1 MDEEKAI
8 RNLPPEEKAKLS
20 LQPPSGTQT
29 PTKHEAFTGRKFR
42 DARIQRIAIMEA
54 LGISPKDQN
63 KATGGMHKYTTYQD
77 RRIAYKK
84 GYVEKVQEGMRK
96 TAISLVEER
105 RILAERCFD
114 IVNKKAKS
122 IIDGAEEIDE
132 NGTQKGIKLKE
143 AEFALKAIGETEH
156 SGRKTDAPRVTVN
169 VRKNASLNIQQ
180 NFQDI
185 GSILDRVGMGFGEIV
200 GQEG

>member
-1 MDEEKAI
+1 MDEQRTI
-8 RNLPPEEKAKLS
+8 RNLSPEKRAKFS
-20 LQPPSGTQT
+20 LQPPSGS
-29 PTKHEAFTGRKFR
+29 KYV
-42 DARIQRIAIMEA
+42 DARIQRVAIMEA
-54 LGISPKDQN
+54 LGISPKEIG
-63 KATGGMHKYTTYQD
+63 KSVGGVSKCTTYQD
-77 RRIAYKK
+77 RRLAYKK

-122 IIDGAEEIDE
+122 ILDGAEEIDSAT
-132 NGTQKGIKLKE
+132 GTQKGIKLKE

-156 SGRKTDAPRVTVN
+156 SGRKTDAPISIIN
-169 VRKNASLNIQQ
+169 IKKEASLNIQQ

-185 GSILDRVGMGFGEIV
+185 GGILDRVGIGLGELV
-200 GQEG
+200 GQEI